1 LFVHIVVIDS
11 LTFAVD
17 LFVIIEVLSDL
28 TNLCVYDLTENVD
41 VDFVLRIINLV
52 SIERSIVTI
61 SVVD

>member
-1 LFVHIVVIDS
+1 VVIDS

>member
-1 LFVHIVVIDS
+1 VVIDS

-28 TNLCVYDLTENVD
+28 ANLCVYDLTENVD